1 MAVPIRT
8 RSSAVRVVGS
18 LVWVATTSLGS
29 MLAGAD
35 AVADDLITI
44 ALTGEQAPDAEP
56 GVVFTGLGTPVLN
69 ASGQTAFLAEL
80 NGTGVDAGNNRGIY
94 SEGGGP
100 LAEVT
105 RTGNQA
111 PGADTGVLFTN
122 LRTPLLSASGQ
133 TAFRSDLTGTGVD
146 STNNRGIYRDN
157 GGTLAQV
164 ARTGNQAPDAN
175 PGVVFSGL
183 NFPVFNASGQ
193 TAFRG
198 DLTGTGV
205 DSTNNVGVY
214 SEGGGSLAEVA
225 RTGDPASG
233 GDPGVLFSGLDTP
246 VLNDSGQT
254 AFVARLTG
262 SGVTLGNNS
271 EGVYKES
278 GGLLAEVVR
287 TGDQAPGADPGVLI
301 NSFFE
306 ITPVLNN
313 SGQAAFATGLRGTGV
328 DSTNNRGI
336 YGEGSGSLDEVAR
349 EGGQAADAAS
359 GVVFSSLSEPL
370 INASG
375 QTAFAAR
382 LTGTGVSGTN
392 DTGIYREIDGAV
404 AEVAREGEQ
413 APDAESGVVFRTF
426 GFGFQAFNALG
437 QIVFS
442 VGLNGTSVD
451 ATNDRGLYAT
461 DLDGLLVEII
471 REGDLLDVNDDPLI
485 EDLRTVSSFSLF
497 ANSGNEDGR
506 VSGFNDLGQV
516 AFQASFTDGSE
527 GIFVSSFVAIP
538 EPATALLLVLG
549 APLFLRRR
557 G

>member
-1 MAVPIRT
+1 MTPLICS
-8 RSSAVRVVGS
+8 RSIDGRFVRS
-18 LVWVATTSLGS
+18 LVLVATASLGL
-29 MLAGAD
+29 MLAGAN
-35 AVADDLITI
+35 AAADDLINV
-44 ALTGEQAPDAEP
+44 ALTGEQAPDAES

-80 NGTGVDAGNNRGIY
+80 DGPGVNAANNLGMY

-105 RTGNQA
+105 RTGKQA
-111 PGADTGVLFTN
+111 PGADTGVLFAN
-122 LRTPLLSASGQ
+122 LSTPLLSASGQ
-133 TAFRSDLTGTGVD
+133 TAFRSDLTGTGVN
-146 STNNRGIYRDN
+146 STNSRGIYRES

-175 PGVVFSGL
+175 SGVVFSGL

-205 DSTNNVGVY
+205 ANTNNVGVY

-233 GDPGVLFSGLDTP
+233 GDPGVIFSGLDTP
-246 VLNDSGQT
+246 VVNDSGQT

-262 SGVTLGNNS
+262 SGVTFGNNS

-278 GGLLAEVVR
+278 GGSLAQVVR

-306 ITPVLNN
+306 ITPVVNN
-313 SGQAAFATGLRGTGV
+313 SGHIAFAAGLRGTGV

-336 YGEGSGSLDEVAR
+336 YSETGGPLAEVAR
-349 EGGQAADAAS
+349 EGGQAPDAVS
-359 GVVFSSLSEPL
+359 GVLFHSLSEPL
-370 INASG
+370 INSSG
-375 QTAFAAR
+375 QTVFAAS
-382 LTGTGVSGTN
+382 LTGTGVISTN
-392 DTGIYREIDGAV
+392 DSGIYREIDGAV
-404 AEVAREGEQ
+404 AEVAREGDQ
-413 APDAESGVVFRTF
+413 APDAESGVAFGSF
-426 GFGFQAFNALG
+426 GFSSQAFNALG
-437 QIVFS
+437 QIAFS
-442 VGLNGTSVD
+442 IGLTGTGVD

-461 DLDGLLVEII
+461 DLNGLLVEII
-471 REGDLLDVNDDPLI
+471 REGELLDVDDDPLI
-485 EDLRTVSSFSLF
+485 EDLRTVSAFSLF

-506 VSGFNDLGQV
+506 LSGFNDLGQV
-516 AFQASFTDGSE
+516 AFQVSFTDGSQ
-527 GIFVSSFVAIP
+527 GIFISNLVAIP
-538 EPATALLLVLG
+538 EPASISLIALGMPLL
-549 APLFLRRR
+549 LRRR
-557 G
+557 R